1 MKMVEFNTHSILRA
15 QQGRPPD
22 KPVDFDWFFDA
33 LLLTSIWAWGMG
45 FTYGEGVACWLKTLF
60 SE

>member
-1 MKMVEFNTHSILRA
+1 MVEIDIHAILRK
-15 QQGRPPD
+15 QKKKPPD
-22 KPVDFDWFFDA
+22 KPVEIDWFFDA

-45 FTYGEGVACWLKTLF
+45 FTYGEVVACWLKTLF